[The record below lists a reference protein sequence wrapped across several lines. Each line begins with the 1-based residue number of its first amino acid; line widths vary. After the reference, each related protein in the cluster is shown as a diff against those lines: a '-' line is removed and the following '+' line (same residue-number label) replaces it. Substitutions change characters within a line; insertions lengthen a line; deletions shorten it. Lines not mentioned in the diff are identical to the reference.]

1 MNEGS
6 DCKKKESA
14 NNKSNY
20 GSFHDCCLIFF
31 GSFFVPFFAGRF
43 YSHFCVAFAPRGS
56 VIKKKITKK
65 KLRLVGAKNSVE
77 QSFCAHISVRNE
89 GLNIEEAF
97 ATPIYR
103 RKKNGRYR
111 KKKKFKKWKD

>member
-1 MNEGS
+1 MKVVIV
-6 DCKKKESA
+6 KKK
-14 NNKSNY
+14 KVPIISNY
-20 GSFHDCCLIFF
+20 GSFHDCCFNFF

-56 VIKKKITKK
+56 VIKKKTKK
-65 KLRLVGAKNSVE
+65 KLRLVGAKNSVQ
-77 QSFCAHISVRNE
+77 QSFCARTSVRNE
-89 GLNIEEAF
+89 GLNIEETF